1 MKKLNFRYL
10 VLSVIFL
17 SIHLLS
23 FSQSQFNLY
32 DSASKLVV
40 SGTSTVHDWEIDVE
54 HFKCDATM
62 SLNEK
67 QAISISGIN
76 FSCPVEN
83 IKSHNRIMDNK
94 TFDALKGDKFPE
106 IKFSSS
112 ELLSIPTSVADAKI
126 KGKLTIAGKTNDAT
140 LQFKA
145 VSENQNRIN
154 VKGETHLKLSDYNID
169 PPTAMMGAL
178 KTGDEITI
186 TYNVVLQKTE
196 DNNLSE
202 K

>member
-1 MKKLNFRYL
+1 M
-10 VLSVIFL
+10 
-17 SIHLLS
+17 HLLS
-23 FSQSQFNLY
+23 FSQSQFKLD

-40 SGTSTVHDWEIDVE
+40 SGTSTVHDWDIDVN

-62 SLNEK
+62 SLTEN
-67 QAISISGIN
+67 QAISISGVQ

-83 IKSHNRIMDNK
+83 VKSHNRIMDNK

-106 IKFSSS
+106 IKFSSP
-112 ELLSIPTSVADAKI
+112 ELVSIPHSGADAKV
-126 KGKLTIAGKTNDAT
+126 KGKLSIAGKTNDAT

-145 VSENQNRIN
+145 VVENQNQVN

-169 PPTAMMGAL
+169 PPIAMMGVL

-186 TYNVVLQKTE
+186 TYNVVFQKTE
-196 DNNLSE
+196 KNNLSE
-202 K
+202 R